1 MMEFSDHESIVIFDV
16 ETSGLNPN
24 QDKIIEFGA
33 VVLRKEG
40 QVFKKDETI
49 NVVVNIKEPL
59 NETIKN
65 ITNITDE
72 MIANGIE
79 YSELLDIVESLI
91 AEKPLLV
98 AYNLPFDVSFLRGL
112 FNHFGKDTTFLD
124 QCDVLDM
131 LTVYRDKHPYP
142 HKLDHA
148 VAMYDISVQNTHRA
162 LDDALATYELLET
175 MHAHHDI
182 KSFVNVLGHLK
193 KYPYKGKKYP
203 HIKYIEQ

>member
-1 MMEFSDHESIVIFDV
+1 MEFSNHDSIVIFDV

-40 QVFKKDETI
+40 QMFKKDETI
-49 NVVVNIKEPL
+49 NVIVNIKEPL

-72 MIANGIE
+72 MVSNGIE
-79 YSELLDIVESLI
+79 YSELLDIVESLLSDN
-91 AEKPLLV
+91 PLLV

-112 FNHFGKDTTFLD
+112 FKYFGKDHDVLD

-148 VAMYDISVQNTHRA
+148 VEKYDISVQNTHRA

-175 MHAHHDI
+175 MHAKHDI
-182 KSFVNVLGHLK
+182 TSFINVIGYLK

-203 HIKYIEQ
+203 HITYIAQ